1 MGTRGQFMSDGGG
14 EVLVAKV
21 LQPPS
26 DCRNVRESKYA
37 GLHAAAHGQW
47 DLESGDIRGKSGAQ
61 RFHQCFLDGP
71 EMVKQVK
78 SVVSASQC
86 QLGSLVRPHHAV
98 DESIEITPRA
108 AFLHVHTQPPLGGYG
123 NQAIHAAVT
132 DIEAD
137 GGRLPID

>member
-1 MGTRGQFMSDGGG
+1 MSDGGG

-26 DCRNVRESKYA
+26 DCRDVRESKYA

-47 DLESGDIRGKSGAQ
+47 DLESGDIRVKSCAK
-61 RFHQCFLDGP
+61 RFHQCFLDCP

-78 SVVSASQC
+78 SMISASQC
-86 QLGSLVRPHHAV
+86 QLGSFVRPHHAA
-98 DESIEITPRA
+98 DESIEITRRA
-108 AFLHVHTQPPLGGYG
+108 AFLHVHTQPPLGGKS
-123 NQAIHAAVT
+123 NQAMQAAVT

>member
-1 MGTRGQFMSDGGG
+1 MGDGGG

-26 DCRNVRESKYA
+26 DRRNVRESKYA
-37 GLHAAAHGQW
+37 GLHAAAHGQR
-47 DLESGDIRGKSGAQ
+47 DLESGDLRGKSRAE

-71 EMVKQVK
+71 ELIKQVK
-78 SVVSASQC
+78 SVVSASHC
-86 QLGSLVRPHHAV
+86 QLGSFGRPHHAA
-98 DESIEITPRA
+98 DESIEITRRA
-108 AFLHVHTQPPLGGYG
+108 AFLHVHTQPPLGGKG
-123 NQAIHAAVT
+123 NQAMDAAVT